1 MIWKCQIYLTGKS
14 DVTNNVI
21 ATGESITGKPA
32 NRKYQ

>member
-1 MIWKCQIYLTGKS
+1 MIWKYQILPTGKS

-32 NRKYQ
+32 NRK

>member
-1 MIWKCQIYLTGKS
+1 MIWKYQILLTGKS
-14 DVTNNVI
+14 DISNNII

>member
-1 MIWKCQIYLTGKS
+1 MIWKYQILLTGKS